1 MEQQSAGFQWN
12 AGGWFG
18 AQFGCTVWIF
28 ISAVVVM
35 PRDRV
40 IGLTTLALF
49 LTANAIG
56 AGLWMWRDRLDA
68 YRAIQVLILLAGIY
82 SLAATWVLDRA
93 GQFESLGVGG
103 QVSAAQMY
111 VVLALTIPGLML
123 FFHFIER
130 ERRAA
135 TRP

>member
-1 MEQQSAGFQWN
+1 MEEERAGFQWN

-28 ISAVVVM
+28 VSAVITM
-35 PRDRV
+35 PRDRT

-56 AGLWMWRDRLDA
+56 TGLWMWRDRLDA
-68 YRAIQVLILLAGIY
+68 HRAIQVLILLAGIY
-82 SLAATWVLDRA
+82 SFAATWTLDRA

-111 VVLALTIPGLML
+111 LILALMVPGLML

-130 ERRAA
+130 EGRNAGH
-135 TRP
+135 